1 MKFILILL
9 SLLCCLAGWTQ
20 PSAKIGAFMEH
31 KVEAGQTLYGISKKY
46 SVSIESIVEMNPGS
60 DNGLREGQVILIP
73 KSESADNKNQ
83 KYVVKSGDTV
93 YAIARSYGIS
103 PEQLIELNRGISA
116 GLSVGDSLLVPSIP
130 VAQSNTEVTTQS
142 QETEVYEVAVMLP
155 FYTSTKD
162 SLLSRDIRLRDAAIA
177 MYRGIMI
184 AADSLEAAGLNAK
197 IRVVDVVDDK
207 AALQSILKGKEMKG
221 VDLVIGPLFKDL
233 VPDVA
238 AWCAAN
244 NAHMVVPV
252 QQPNRVL
259 LNAPSLSKSVAGSVT
274 QWMAITRYVHT
285 NFSKN
290 NVVLLDSKIIDDRK
304 LVEAFKEEW
313 LKLTKDS
320 LRKVV
325 VCDDINNLKI
335 AQFLPPG
342 KCAVAVPTN
351 DKKIIAGIWKALGG
365 RADIDV
371 IGLEAWDD
379 MEAISTEMRNKYHV
393 SFPKTIFVDEEN
405 ESVVKW
411 KDTYKRRFKSNPIDF
426 SYAGYDVAMYFGTH
440 LHKFGKQSFHAAAGT
455 GVSTLSGD
463 FQFFRT
469 SSESGFENAAV
480 NIIRTDNY
488 QLHRVN

>member
-1 MKFILILL
+1 MKFILILF
-9 SLLCCLAGWTQ
+9 SLLCCLAAWSQ
-20 PSAKIGAFMEH
+20 PSGEHSAFMEH
-31 KVEAGQTLYGISKKY
+31 KVETGQTLYGISKKY
-46 SVSIESIVEMNPGS
+46 GVSVESIVAMNPGS
-60 DNGLREGQVILIP
+60 DNGLREGQVIRIP
-73 KSESADNKNQ
+73 KTGSANSKKQ

-93 YAIARSYGIS
+93 YAIARSYGMS
-103 PEQLIELNRGISA
+103 PEQLLELNRGLSA
-116 GLSVGDSLLVPSIP
+116 GLNVGDSLVVPSLP
-130 VAQSNTEVTTQS
+130 VAPVNSPVATQK
-142 QETEVYEVAVMLP
+142 QETSAYEIAVMLP

-162 SLLSRDIRLRDAAIA
+162 SLLSRDIRLRDAAVA
-177 MYRGIMI
+177 MYRGIMM
-184 AADSLEAAGLNAK
+184 AGDSLEAAGLKAK
-197 IRVVDVVDDK
+197 IRIIDVVDDK

-238 AWCAAN
+238 SWCAAN

-274 QWMAITRYVHT
+274 QWMAIARYLHK
-285 NFSKN
+285 NFSKD
-290 NVVLLDSKIIDDRK
+290 NVVLIDSKIIDDRK

-325 VCDDINNLKI
+325 VCDDINNLRI
-335 AQFLPPG
+335 TQSLPAG

-351 DKKIIAGIWKALGG
+351 DKKVIAAVWKALGS
-365 RADIDV
+365 RTDIDV

-379 MEAISTEMRNKYHV
+379 MEAISTEQRNKFHV
-393 SFPKTIFVDEEN
+393 SFPKPIYVDEEN
-405 ESVVKW
+405 ESVMKW
-411 KDTYKRRFKSNPIDF
+411 KDAYVRRFKSDPIDF

-440 LHKFGKQSFHAAAGT
+440 LHKFGKQAFHTATGT
-455 GVSTLSGD
+455 GVNALSGE

-469 SSESGFENAAV
+469 SAESGFENAAV

>member
-1 MKFILILL
+1 
-9 SLLCCLAGWTQ
+9 
-20 PSAKIGAFMEH
+20 MEH

-46 SVSIESIVEMNPGS
+46 GVSIESIVDMNPGT
-60 DNGLREGQVILIP
+60 DNGLREGQVIRIP
-73 KSESADNKNQ
+73 KLDSSDSKNQ

-93 YAIARSYGIS
+93 YAIAR
-103 PEQLIELNRGISA
+103 NFGISA
-116 GLSVGDSLLVPSIP
+116 EQLLEMNRGLSAELTVGDSLMVPSLP
-130 VAQSNTEVTTQS
+130 VAQANPVVTSQK
-142 QETEVYEVAVMLP
+142 QETTTYEIAVMLP

-162 SLLSRDIRLRDAAIA
+162 SLLSRDIRLRDAAVA

-184 AADSLEAAGLNAK
+184 AADSLEVAGLKAK
-197 IRVVDVVDDK
+197 IRVVDVMDNK
-207 AALQSILKGKEMKG
+207 AALQSILKSKEMKD

-238 AWCAAN
+238 AWCLAN

-274 QWMAITRYVHT
+274 QWMAITRYLHK
-285 NFSKN
+285 NFSKD
-290 NVVLLDSKIIDDRK
+290 NVVLIDSKIIDDRK

-320 LRKVV
+320 LKKVV
-325 VCDDINNLKI
+325 VCDDINNLRI
-335 AQFLPPG
+335 AQLLPPG

-371 IGLEAWDD
+371 IGLESWDD
-379 MEAISTEMRNKYHV
+379 MESISTEVRNKYHV
-393 SFPKTIFVDEEN
+393 SFPKPIYVDEDN

-411 KDTYKRRFKSNPIDF
+411 NDTYKRRFKSDPIDF
-426 SYAGYDVAMYFGTH
+426 SYAGYDVAMYFATH
-440 LHKFGKQSFHAAAGT
+440 LHKFGKQAFHTST
-455 GVSTLSGD
+455 GARVNTLSGD